1 MFHKIKTSK
10 VLYAFFG
17 ILVLYFFSYSFFWQ
31 PFIIKRVNSA
41 LNKFDISV
49 QSVNMSGNLLFDI
62 KGRELQVRHPSLG
75 NIFIDNFTIN
85 VDYVSSLFGVT
96 SFDKIFIEGILIDS
110 TRRSFENNNFKIQ
123 EFPIKIDMFSLGG
136 QIPIQ
141 FQKEVMLLN
150 GYVEGKVLWK
160 DELKLDLTR
169 LSLKNKGDNSI
180 LFQMDDFDLIANT
193 DSLIIKSFSGKIGN
207 APVKG
212 KMVYLEK

>member
-1 MFHKIKTSK
+1 M
-10 VLYAFFG
+10 
-17 ILVLYFFSYSFFWQ
+17 
-31 PFIIKRVNSA
+31 
-41 LNKFDISV
+41 
-49 QSVNMSGNLLFDI
+49 
-62 KGRELQVRHPSLG
+62 HPSFG

-85 VDYVSSLFGVT
+85 IDYVSSLFGVT

-110 TRRSFENNNFKIQ
+110 TRQSYENSNFKIQ
-123 EFPIKIDMFSLGG
+123 EIPIKIDRFSLGG

-150 GYVEGKVLWK
+150 GYVEGKVSWK

-193 DSLIIKSFSGKIGN
+193 DSLI
-207 APVKG
+207 VKVFLVRLV
-212 KMVYLEK
+212 MLL